1 MHRGE
6 INVAELKVYTDLSAI
21 PGAIDFNFEEI
32 EKELEKRLKL
42 YNNLVVTPES
52 IKRAK
57 KDRASLN
64 LLKQELEGMRK
75 QVKAECLKPYTD
87 FETKCKSL
95 VSMIDEPIQKIDGQL
110 QAYKETELQAKHD
123 VLEAYF
129 NSIIGDMYEMIS
141 FDKVL
146 NPKWRNVSETQK
158 KLQEEI
164 AESVNAIRENVQSL
178 RQMYG
183 DSPNLSAIIARYCEH
198 CDYITAMAYASE
210 LEAEAKKQE
219 RQQEMQ
225 REEQREIVE
234 AAKAYAEPEPDAMA
248 QIRQEYAE
256 LEEKRGRASFY
267 VVVTRTQLLGLVDYM
282 KKSGIEYHAYKKPQT

>member
-1 MHRGE
+1 MT
-6 INVAELKVYTDLSAI
+6 ELKVYTDLSAI
-21 PGAIDFNFEEI
+21 PSAIEFNFEEI
-32 EKELEKRLKL
+32 EKELENRLEL

-52 IKRAK
+52 IKQAK

-75 QVKAECLKPYTD
+75 QVKAECLKPYAD
-87 FETKCKSL
+87 FEAKCKIL
-95 VSMIDEPIQKIDGQL
+95 VGMIDEPIAKIDNQL

-123 VLEAYF
+123 ALEAYF
-129 NSIIGDMYEMIS
+129 NSIIDDLYEMIS

-164 AESVNAIRENVQSL
+164 TASVNTIRENVQSL
-178 RQMYG
+178 RKMYG
-183 DSPNLSAIIARYCEH
+183 DSANLSAIIARYCEK
-198 CDYITAMAYASE
+198 CDYIAAMAYASE

-219 RQQEMQ
+219 RQQKMQ
-225 REEQREIVE
+225 QQEQREIVE

-256 LEEKRGRASFY
+256 LEEKKGRASFY
-267 VVVTRTQLLGLVDYM
+267 VVATRTQLVNLVDYM
-282 KKSGIEYHAYKKPQT
+282 KKSGIEYHAYKKPQI